1 VRIRLRAERGLADA
15 GTRRLLDELRGRGL
29 NFDPR
34 SLRELSEED
43 AWHIDDYCCE
53 LPPEPPGDP
62 TEEGSFRIARRL
74 MTDYEFADPTVI
86 RAVYE
91 ADSPLEG
98 RAMLLEIR
106 FLGLRFRVGVRVEE
120 VRDEARQVGG
130 RPVRVWGW
138 AYRTLE
144 GHLERGQMDY
154 EVWKWL
160 DTGEVEFRI
169 HAVSEVAEIG
179 NPLVRLGFRL
189 FGRREQVRF
198 ARRCAERLARY
209 TALTLE
215 RGAGAEPRPM
225 IRDGLAISPTR
236 APT

>member
-1 VRIRLRAERGLADA
+1 MRIRLRGERGLADA
-15 GTRRLLDELRGRGL
+15 GTRRLLEAMRGRGL

-34 SLRELSEED
+34 AMRELSEDD
-43 AWHIDDYCCE
+43 AWHVDDYCRR
-53 LPPEPPGDP
+53 LPPEPPGEP
-62 TEEGSFRIARRL
+62 TDEGSFQIARRL
-74 MTDYEFADPTVI
+74 MTDYEFADPAVI

-120 VRDEARQVGG
+120 VRDETRQVDG

-138 AYRTLE
+138 GYRTLE
-144 GHLERGQMDY
+144 GHLEKGQMDY

-160 DTGEVEFRI
+160 ETGDVEFHI
-169 HAVSEVAEIG
+169 HAVSEVAELG
-179 NPLVRLGFRL
+179 NPFVRLGFRL
-189 FGRREQVRF
+189 FGRREQIRF
-198 ARRCAERLARY
+198 ARSCAERLARY

-215 RGAGAEPRPM
+215 RGTDAEPRPM
-225 IRDGLAISPTR
+225 IRDGLAISPTT
-236 APT
+236 PPG